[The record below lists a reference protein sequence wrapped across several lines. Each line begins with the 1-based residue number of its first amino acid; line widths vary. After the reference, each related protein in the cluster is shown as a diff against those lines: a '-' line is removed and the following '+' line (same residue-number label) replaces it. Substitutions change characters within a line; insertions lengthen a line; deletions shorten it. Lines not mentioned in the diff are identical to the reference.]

1 MRAVKRL
8 LAILLLLSAA
18 CATAPPPP
26 EPQPA
31 SAPTEEKAIGTAR
44 VSATAL
50 NLRAEA
56 STEAPV
62 VSQLRRG
69 AELTLLAEER
79 GWLKVKSA
87 DGQTGWVS
95 AQHVARA
102 GAAGA
107 KRRRGGCQPDS
118 DFAFV
123 KSPMPSFSDRG
134 KHGLVIVEADVN
146 IRGEVTGT
154 RVMSN
159 STGDDAMADLA
170 EREIRSARFVA
181 PVRSCVPRNFIF
193 TYKRTF

>member
-1 MRAVKRL
+1 VKRA
-8 LAILLLLSAA
+8 LAVLLLLSAA
-18 CATAPPPP
+18 CASAPPKPA
-26 EPQPA
+26 PQPV
-31 SAPTEEKAIGTAR
+31 AIPIEQKPIGSGR

-50 NLRAEA
+50 NLRAAA
-56 STEAPV
+56 SSNAEV

-69 AELTLLAEER
+69 TELTFLAEQK
-79 GWLKVKSA
+79 GWLQVRVA
-87 DGQTGWVS
+87 DGRTGWVS
-95 AQHVARA
+95 AQHVSRA

-107 KRRRGGCQPDS
+107 KRRKGGCQPDS

-123 KSPMPSFSDRG
+123 KSPMPSFSERG

-154 RVMSN
+154 RVLSN
-159 STGDDAMADLA
+159 STDDDAMAELA

-181 PVRSCVPRNFIF
+181 PVRDCVPRNFIF